1 MKEDESISIWMLVHA
16 FITDPECRHAF
27 FEGWKE
33 GWNSVKTDQSINEVE
48 QLTLQHLS
56 STITKNNEEP
66 FLESDLRPDDLWEE
80 PPINTDATCVPAG
93 TSEEEFVA
101 ESFPRELRIL
111 ENTDCMEISP
121 QVPVE
126 DSEGKSGFDTKDIL
140 DRQSVVECNS
150 QCIDILCS
158 PQASLEDLW
167 KISPEEEETSGSYF
181 QYNFISQ
188 DVRNCGHQRCLM

>member
-1 MKEDESISIWMLVHA
+1 MKEDKSISFWMLVHS

-33 GWNSVKTDQSINEVE
+33 GWNSVKADQSVNEIE
-48 QLTLQHLS
+48 QTALQHLS
-56 STITKNNEEP
+56 STIAKDNE
-66 FLESDLRPDDLWEE
+66 DLFSELDFRPDDLWER
-80 PPINTDATCVPAG
+80 PINTDATCVL
-93 TSEEEFVA
+93 SETGEEKFVA
-101 ESFPRELRIL
+101 ESLTTELSIL
-111 ENTDCMEISP
+111 EDTGIMEISS

-150 QCIDILCS
+150 QWVNTFCS
-158 PQASLEDLW
+158 PQGSLEDLW
-167 KISPEEEETSGSYF
+167 KISPEEGETSSSYF

-188 DVRNCGHQRCLM
+188 DVRDCGHQRCLM